1 MCRAILKLTYFPE
14 APDLVLPEYPGLQAR
29 LQKQAEP
36 EMLLA
41 PASGS
46 AGY

>member
-1 MCRAILKLTYFPE
+1 MFRAILKLSYFPE
-14 APDLVLPEYPGLQAR
+14 APDPVLPAYHELQAR
-29 LQKQAEP
+29 LQKQNEP
-36 EMLLA
+36 ERFLP

>member
-1 MCRAILKLTYFPE
+1 MFRAILKLSHFQE
-14 APDLVLPEYPGLQAR
+14 APDLVLPAYPELQAR

-36 EMLLA
+36 EMFLP